1 MFDLADI
8 LETALRG
15 AGAGT
20 SFLLAFVVAW
30 RGGEG
35 AQVRRLGALF
45 IFSTGVYVLLAG
57 EATRQLFGAALFP
70 VSFIAIY
77 GTIFF
82 WWFAAAL
89 FNDDFRWRWWRIAP
103 AIIIPFLH
111 MGHILAPPGA
121 LEKVFWYGHIGLN
134 ALIFLD
140 ALRLALVDAADD
152 LVTPR
157 RRFRFAIAVTVG
169 VFGLLIASAETIER
183 NYLLPDTLRM
193 LHAIAICVLNLI
205 FGSWLLRPRTALFA
219 DPPVA
224 QARETG
230 WAAQATNV
238 PAADQPAYGRLL
250 ALMEDGVYRQEG
262 LTVASLAEKVGV
274 PEHQLRKLING
285 ALGFRN
291 FSSFLNARRIKDAK
305 TQLADGENARKQV
318 LQIALDLG
326 YGSIAPFNRAFKQA
340 TGQTP
345 TEYRKSALGNAPVI
359 SENS

>member
-1 MFDLADI
+1 M
-8 LETALRG
+8 RG

-20 SFLLAFVVAW
+20 SFLLAFVFAL

-35 AQVRRLGALF
+35 VQVRRLGALF

-57 EATRQLFGAALFP
+57 EASRALFGPALIP

-89 FNDDFRWRWWRIAP
+89 FDDDFRWRWWRIAP
-103 AIIIPFLH
+103 AVVIPFLH
-111 MGHILAPPGA
+111 IGHILAPPGWV
-121 LEKVFWYGHIGLN
+121 EKTLWYGHIGLN

-140 ALRLALVDAADD
+140 ALRLALVDAGDD

-169 VFGLLIASAETIER
+169 VFGLIIASAETIER

-193 LHAIAICVLNLI
+193 IHAVAICVLNLI
-205 FGSWLLRPRTALFA
+205 FGSWLLRPRAALFA
-219 DPPVA
+219 DPPA
-224 QARETG
+224 APAGEPG
-230 WAAQATNV
+230 WAAQAQSV
-238 PAADQPAYGRLL
+238 PAADRPAYDRLL
-250 ALMEDGVYRQEG
+250 ALMDEGVYREEG
-262 LTVASLAEKVGV
+262 LSVAALAEKVGV

-291 FSSFLNARRIKDAK
+291 FSSFLNARRIEDAK
-305 TQLADGENARKQV
+305 AELGDGKNARKQII
-318 LQIALDLG
+318 QIALDLG

-345 TEYRKSALGNAPVI
+345 TEFRKSALENGLI
-359 SENS
+359 SSEKA

>member
-8 LETALRG
+8 LETTLRG

-20 SFLLAFVVAW
+20 SFLLAFVVAL

-35 AQVRRLGALF
+35 VLVRRLGALF

-57 EATRQLFGAALFP
+57 EATRQLFGSALLP

-89 FNDDFRWRWWRIAP
+89 FDDNFRWRWWRFAP
-103 AIIIPFLH
+103 AVLIPFLH
-111 MGHILAPPGA
+111 MGHIWAPPGA
-121 LEKVFWYGHIGLN
+121 LEKTLWYGHIGLN
-134 ALIFLD
+134 TLIFLD
-140 ALRLALVDAADD
+140 VLRLALVDVADD

-157 RRFRFAIAVTVG
+157 RRFRVAIAVTVG
-169 VFGLLIASAETIER
+169 VFGLIIASAETIER

-193 LHAIAICVLNLI
+193 LHAIAICVLNMI
-205 FGSWLLRPRTALFA
+205 FGSWLLRPRMALFA
-219 DPPVA
+219 ESAPAAPIEAEWAKQA
-224 QARETG
+224 QS
-230 WAAQATNV
+230 V
-238 PAADQPAYGRLL
+238 PAADRQAYDRLM
-250 ALMEDGVYRQEG
+250 ALMDGGAYREEG
-262 LTVASLAEKVGV
+262 LSVAALAQKVGI

-291 FSSFLNARRIKDAK
+291 FSTFLNARRIEDAK
-305 TQLADGENARKQV
+305 AQLADGENARKQI
-318 LQIALDLG
+318 LQLALDLG

-345 TEYRKSALGNAPVI
+345 TAFRKASLEADLG
-359 SENS
+359 EG